1 MQKLEAFQVGFG
13 VGRIGRVELWR
24 GTGKWRQGGRER
36 RKMPEIHIGSYS
48 LMYLK
53 GFGGTLELVEEDGD
67 GDGGYG
73 EGVGGG
79 GGVGVFLC

>member
-1 MQKLEAFQVGFG
+1 MDLELE
-13 VGRIGRVELWR
+13 ELEELSC
-24 GTGKWRQGGRER
+24 GEGQ
-36 RKMPEIHIGSYS
+36 EIHIGSYS

-53 GFGGTLELVEEDGD
+53 GFGGTLGLVEEDGD

>member
-1 MQKLEAFQVGFG
+1 
-13 VGRIGRVELWR
+13 
-24 GTGKWRQGGRER
+24 
-36 RKMPEIHIGSYS
+36 MPEIHIGSYS

-53 GFGGTLELVEEDGD
+53 GFGGTGGRVEEGGD